1 MSHPFF
7 KTKIPASSERMR
19 LKTALMGM
27 AGWSWKVLTEQ
38 YCEYRLD
45 GAPSSSDNTGWIRV
59 KQYQNGTF
67 TLESANDS
75 TYNTIL
81 AFLGLKSAV
90 PTDPEKKEETQ
101 KTSTSGSPIP
111 KDTSYMGS
119 DESGKGDYFGPLVI
133 AGVAVTPE
141 TEKLLETMGVM
152 DSKKLKDKQIGA
164 LATQI
169 RTQLDASAI
178 SIVEISPK
186 RYNELYQTF
195 KSRGQNLNHLLAWG
209 HATVIENL
217 LEQGNPCTWAVADQF
232 GSEHYIKQQLKPK
245 GKTIHLHQQHRAEAI
260 TAVAAASILARDRFV
275 QKLQKLSA
283 DAGSPLP
290 PGASA
295 AVKTAARQLVLSK
308 GASYLGQVAKLHFKT
323 TLEVT

>member
-1 MSHPFF
+1 
-7 KTKIPASSERMR
+7 
-19 LKTALMGM
+19 M
-27 AGWSWKVLTEQ
+27 AISGWSWTVLTEQ

-45 GAPSSSDNTGWIRV
+45 GAPHSSENTGWIRV

-67 TLESANDS
+67 TLESANAS
-75 TYNTIL
+75 SYSSVL
-81 AFLGLKSAV
+81 ALLGFETTVTAVIEKTDTSAS
-90 PTDPEKKEETQ
+90 PITP
-101 KTSTSGSPIP
+101 SPIP
-111 KDTSYMGS
+111 ENTSYMGS

-141 TEKLLETMGVM
+141 TEKLLESMGVM
-152 DSKKLKDKQIGA
+152 DSKKLKDKQIGI
-164 LATQI
+164 LAAQI
-169 RTQLDASAI
+169 RTQLGSTAI
-178 SIVEISPK
+178 SIVEVSPK

-195 KSRGQNLNHLLAWG
+195 KSKGQNLNHLLAWG

-283 DAGSPLP
+283 EAGSPLP

-295 AVKTAARQLVLSK
+295 AVKAAARQLVLSK
-308 GASYLGQVAKLHFKT
+308 GAAYLGQVAKLHFKT